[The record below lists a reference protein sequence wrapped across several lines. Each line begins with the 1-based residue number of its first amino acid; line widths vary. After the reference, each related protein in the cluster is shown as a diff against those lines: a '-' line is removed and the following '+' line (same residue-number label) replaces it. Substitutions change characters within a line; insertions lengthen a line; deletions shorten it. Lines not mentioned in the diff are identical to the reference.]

1 MKHLSKDTYFHMYNK
16 KCHIVAFLHSEK
28 APKTY
33 FLYFVLKKTKNKF
46 LGEKGRKQELE
57 RPNFY

>member
-1 MKHLSKDTYFHMYNK
+1 MYNK

-28 APKTY
+28 APNTY
-33 FLYFVLKKTKNKF
+33 FFIFCLKKTKYKF

>member
-1 MKHLSKDTYFHMYNK
+1 MQ
-16 KCHIVAFLHSEK
+16 KCHIVAFLHYEK

-33 FLYFVLKKTKNKF
+33 FLYFVQKKTKNKF

>member
-1 MKHLSKDTYFHMYNK
+1 MYNK

-28 APKTY
+28 AQNTY
-33 FLYFVLKKTKNKF
+33 FFIFCLKKTKYKF